1 MTARQIRFAGAI
13 ARCGSLADARREE
26 PFSDSWIWVLMR
38 DERFREHLLFI
49 GVDRETIEA
58 CVRESEAMMRMG
70 RGASARVSGAS
81 AGGDGA
87 QVRGSGAEEANSG
100 AEMRGSGA
108 GATNSGAEVRESGV
122 NAADSS
128 TEARGSGA
136 GVIDSGAGER
146 ESGAKAAGL
155 NAELH
160 VSGAEVKNSGA
171 EAHGSG
177 ANVIESGADM
187 RGSGVNATDSETK
200 KREGGAKAANSG
212 TKGCKSG
219 VDAVGKDANVRGSGA
234 GVIDSG
240 TETLESGAGVIDL
253 GTKVRESGVSAA
265 NSGAVMRKSGAET
278 HGSGANMA
286 GSGAKVRGSGVNA
299 ADSGAEVRGSG
310 VNAADSGAKVRGSGV
325 NAADSGAKVRGS
337 GVNAADS
344 DAKVRVSGAD
354 VKNLGQEVY
363 KSGADMADSGAK
375 VRGSGVSTADS
386 DAKVRVSGAN
396 TADSDVKVHES
407 GANMP
412 DSGAKVHGSGAK
424 AVDSGAEMRGGGVE
438 VKNIEIKV
446 RGSGGDVKDSGTNV
460 RESGGGERELLSEI
474 RGLRAAAMRDTSLR
488 LSDRLGAAS
497 ALEKSLLEGA
507 PAAEEERVRFRLPA
521 DAIGRAF
528 VDINRRIVP
537 NVSYIFTGG
546 RCSGKSSFIA
556 LKIIEIMLGEP
567 TIHACAVRKLA
578 TTLRDSVYAQF
589 EWAIRELGLS
599 DKFRFKYSP
608 LEIVYIPTGQTIFFR
623 GVDDAAKLKSTRPPF
638 GTIGILWREE
648 ADQLSGPDEARG
660 IAQSVLRG
668 GGVSYDFS
676 SYNPPRSKKHWIN
689 TLPDGGAVRHHS
701 TYLEL
706 PEEWVGRKFIDDA
719 EHLREVD
726 PAAYEH
732 EYLGV
737 PNGVGGAVF
746 EKLEVRRITDEE
758 TAAFDRIYQGI
769 DFGWYPDP
777 FAFLRLHYDAAR
789 ERIYLIDE
797 LYGNK
802 IQNSEAADFI
812 ISRGYDDERIVCDSA
827 EPRSIAE
834 LRRFGVPAV
843 GAVKGAGSVAFGFRW
858 LAARTIVVDPERTPK
873 AYAELAAYE
882 LTPEGDF
889 PDRDDHAVSALRYA
903 TERIRV

>member
-13 ARCGSLADARREE
+13 AACGSLAGARRVE
-26 PFSDSWIWVLMR
+26 PFSSSRIWVLMR
-38 DERFREHLLFI
+38 DERFLEHLLFI
-49 GVDRETIEA
+49 GVDRATIEA
-58 CVRESEAMMRMG
+58 CIRESDVLVRKK
-70 RGASARVSGAS
+70 RGIDAHASGADAVKS
-81 AGGDGA
+81 AANTRRSGDSWAKSKAKRRKSGEDRTDLNDGA
-87 QVRGSGAEEANSG
+87 CASGSSAEARESGADAANLSAQARESG
-100 AEMRGSGA
+100 ANMAKSGANACESGADATDTDFIRRGEWSREADLGMEIRKSGADVPKNGMNIHESSGEVADLDEIERQSGA
-108 GATNSGAEVRESGV
+108 GVTDSGT
-122 NAADSS
+122 D
-128 TEARGSGA
+128 ARGSGA
-136 GVIDSGAGER
+136 D
-146 ESGAKAAGL
+146 
-155 NAELH
+155 
-160 VSGAEVKNSGA
+160 
-171 EAHGSG
+171 
-177 ANVIESGADM
+177 
-187 RGSGVNATDSETK
+187 
-200 KREGGAKAANSG
+200 
-212 TKGCKSG
+212 
-219 VDAVGKDANVRGSGA
+219 
-234 GVIDSG
+234 
-240 TETLESGAGVIDL
+240 
-253 GTKVRESGVSAA
+253 
-265 NSGAVMRKSGAET
+265 
-278 HGSGANMA
+278 
-286 GSGAKVRGSGVNA
+286 A
-299 ADSGAEVRGSG
+299 ADSGTDANKSG
-310 VNAADSGAKVRGSGV
+310 DRVAKLNAVARDSGGKAADEGA
-325 NAADSGAKVRGS
+325 AP
-337 GVNAADS
+337 
-344 DAKVRVSGAD
+344 GAD
-354 VKNLGQEVY
+354 AG
-363 KSGADMADSGAK
+363 
-375 VRGSGVSTADS
+375 
-386 DAKVRVSGAN
+386 
-396 TADSDVKVHES
+396 
-407 GANMP
+407 
-412 DSGAKVHGSGAK
+412 
-424 AVDSGAEMRGGGVE
+424 
-438 VKNIEIKV
+438 
-446 RGSGGDVKDSGTNV
+446 
-460 RESGGGERELLSEI
+460 RELLSEI
-474 RGLRAAAMRDTSLR
+474 RGLRAAAMRDKSLR
-488 LSDRLGAAS
+488 LADRLGAAS
-497 ALEKSLLEGA
+497 ALERSLLET
-507 PAAEEERVRFRLPA
+507 PPPDEERARFRLPA

-589 EWAIRELGLS
+589 EWAIRELGLT

-797 LYGNK
+797 LYGTK
-802 IQNSEAADFI
+802 LQNSEAADFI

-834 LRRFGVPAV
+834 LRRYGVPAV

-858 LAARTIVVDPERTPK
+858 LAARTIVVDPARTPK

-882 LTPEGDF
+882 LTPEGDY
-889 PDRDDHAVSALRYA
+889 PDRDDHAISALRYA
-903 TERIRV
+903 TERIRA